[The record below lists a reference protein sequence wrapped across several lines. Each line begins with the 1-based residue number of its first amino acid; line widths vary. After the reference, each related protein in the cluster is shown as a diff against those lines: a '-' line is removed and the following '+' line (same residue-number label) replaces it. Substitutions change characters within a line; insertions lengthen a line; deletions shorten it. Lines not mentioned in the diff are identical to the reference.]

1 MPAEV
6 ESRTGLKPVRRGTA
20 PSAECEGVATDLTEG
35 LTRSV
40 QTSTNNSLQSRS
52 REEIFFTLGPRPLLP
67 GAALNA
73 IDLLVRLALLV
84 R

>member
-1 MPAEV
+1 M
-6 ESRTGLKPVRRGTA
+6 
-20 PSAECEGVATDLTEG
+20 ATDLTEG

-40 QTSTNNSLQSRS
+40 QTRKNNSLQSRS
-52 REEIFFTLGPRPLLP
+52 REEIFLTLGPRPLLP

-73 IDLLVRLALLV
+73 IDPLVRLALLF